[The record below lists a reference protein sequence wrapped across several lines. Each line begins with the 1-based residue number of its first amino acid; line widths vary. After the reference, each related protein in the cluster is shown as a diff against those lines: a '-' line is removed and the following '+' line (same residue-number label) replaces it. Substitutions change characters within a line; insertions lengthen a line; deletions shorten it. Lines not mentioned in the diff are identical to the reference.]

1 MILNRLGNKRRLASK
16 IITYI
21 PNHTL
26 YIELF
31 FGAGGLFFNKKP
43 IAPHN
48 ILNDLDDDVY
58 NLWTVLQANHQELK
72 EAIEQ
77 MPLSHSLF
85 NYWVRNKETDPIKKA
100 TRFLMLS
107 NFSLY
112 GSSETFR
119 VVAGNTKAIL
129 LRNLETLIPSFG
141 DTKFLCDDFR
151 DVLPKITIRDNDV
164 PFIYADPPYLGT
176 SNNGYS
182 APLFKEQDTIDLFSL
197 LVGSGHKFAISE
209 FSHPQIL
216 ELATEHGLFVNYIS
230 ERRTIKSR
238 NTEVLITN
246 YPPPRQTLFCG
257 Q

>member
-48 ILNDLDDDVY
+48 ILNDLDDV
-58 NLWTVLQANHQELK
+58 
-72 EAIEQ
+72 
-77 MPLSHSLF
+77 
-85 NYWVRNKETDPIKKA
+85 
-100 TRFLMLS
+100 
-107 NFSLY
+107 
-112 GSSETFR
+112 
-119 VVAGNTKAIL
+119 
-129 LRNLETLIPSFG
+129 
-141 DTKFLCDDFR
+141 
-151 DVLPKITIRDNDV
+151 
-164 PFIYADPPYLGT
+164 
-176 SNNGYS
+176 
-182 APLFKEQDTIDLFSL
+182 FSL

>member
-1 MILNRLGNKRRLASK
+1 MILHRLGNKRRLASK

-112 GSSETFR
+112 GSGDK
-119 VVAGNTKAIL
+119 VVKDSSDI
-129 LRNLETLIPSFG
+129 
-141 DTKFLCDDFR
+141 
-151 DVLPKITIRDNDV
+151 
-164 PFIYADPPYLGT
+164 
-176 SNNGYS
+176 
-182 APLFKEQDTIDLFSL
+182 
-197 LVGSGHKFAISE
+197 
-209 FSHPQIL
+209 
-216 ELATEHGLFVNYIS
+216 
-230 ERRTIKSR
+230 
-238 NTEVLITN
+238 
-246 YPPPRQTLFCG
+246 
-257 Q
+257 

>member
-1 MILNRLGNKRRLASK
+1 
-16 IITYI
+16 
-21 PNHTL
+21 
-26 YIELF
+26 
-31 FGAGGLFFNKKP
+31 
-43 IAPHN
+43 
-48 ILNDLDDDVY
+48 
-58 NLWTVLQANHQELK
+58 
-72 EAIEQ
+72 

-112 GSSETFR
+112 GSGDTFR
-119 VVAGNTKAIL
+119 VGENNTKAIL

-151 DVLPKITIRDNDV
+151 DVLPKIAIRDNV

-230 ERRTIKSR
+230 ERQTIKSR